1 MRLPSFAPAGRALF
15 ARAVPVAA
23 LLVGYADLAR
33 GGTVLAPLVLVAA
46 YLVLVPFALLVD

>member
-1 MRLPSFAPAGRALF
+1 
-15 ARAVPVAA
+15 VAA

-46 YLVLVPFALLVD
+46 YLVLVPLALLVD